1 MDPLSMLGIG
11 NAVGGIFGTLFGGKR
26 RLSAE
31 QQAMAN
37 AIHPVDAT
45 YAISPEA
52 KQQLGLAQQQYNGA
66 MPGATTEQNNIFT
79 NQSNTNAN
87 AEHNATSGAQALA
100 VEAAAQGQTNSA
112 LSNLAV
118 QTEQNKQQQFGNVA
132 AAQNNMSNQEYQQYQ
147 DQVRK
152 FNNDTAAKAALQ
164 SASIQNK
171 MSWNNDLSST
181 VGSILG
187 SEAQSAVY
195 NKALKSGLPGQE
207 QAQDNKTTLL
217 SLLQTIFQ
225 SKGTRLPGSL
235 PGSVQ
240 TIPFNPNIN
249 NAGLQ
254 PNYAPS
260 I

>member
-1 MDPLSMLGIG
+1 MNPLSILSLG
-11 NAVGGIFGTLFGGKR
+11 NAVGGIFGTLFGGKE
-26 RLSAE
+26 RLSAQ

-37 AIHPVDAT
+37 AIHPVDANYT
-45 YAISPEA
+45 VSPEA
-52 KQQLGLAQQQYNGA
+52 KQQLGLAEQQYNGA

-79 NQSNTNAN
+79 NQANTNAN
-87 AEHNATSGAQALA
+87 TSRNATSGAQALA
-100 VEAAAQGQTNSA
+100 MGAAAQGQTNSA
-112 LSNLAV
+112 LSNLGV
-118 QTEQNKQQQFGNVA
+118 QTAQNKQQQFGNVA
-132 AAQNNMSNQEYQQYQ
+132 AADNNMSNQEYEQYQ

-187 SEAQSAVY
+187 GSPQSQA
-195 NKALKSGLPGQE
+195 ATATGQV
-207 QAQDNKTTLL
+207 QQQPNLI
-217 SLLQTIFQ
+217 SLLQTLFQ
-225 SKGTRLPGSL
+225 GKGTQLPGLLGGMSTMN
-235 PGSVQ
+235 PSVSSG
-240 TIPFNPNIN
+240 
-249 NAGLQ
+249 GLL